1 MKKFLPKTARLTL
14 FAAVGILLIAVAVLS
29 FNAHKA
35 TVKGRPDGSYRVIT
49 DTTYRT
55 VEGVEEYSFSL
66 DAVNRAD
73 MLALYINHYEAQVY
87 LDGECVYSAA
97 AASPTVR
104 TLGNYWALIPL
115 SNRDEGKEVRIS
127 LTPVYGSYSNAPE
140 IYLGEELAIYRQML
154 YQELASL
161 LLSLFVFLIGLLLL
175 SLAVYQSVKRV
186 PVARLYAIGL
196 LAFSA
201 GLWRL
206 TYGKFLYLLVPNHT
220 VFLYT
225 LSILSLMLLALAMLN
240 SIETEKSKTV
250 TKAIRWGTVVYAV
263 LDIVQLSLQLTGVL
277 DLRQTLKLTH
287 ITIIVSAVALC
298 VNGVATWRRGG
309 KAFGQNYSWL
319 IGIGALVDLLL
330 YYFTDTGLNMLFT
343 LGSIVCFSLLESFTL
358 ITGYSRQKT
367 ELEEM
372 ETQLTLSRTATMMS
386 QIRSHFVFNIL
397 NAISGMCKYDPEKA
411 DDTVVRF
418 ARYLRNNIGIME
430 DDRPLPF
437 STELA
442 HLEDYVLLEQV
453 RFGDRIEFSVDT
465 ETESF
470 MLPPLILQPIVENA
484 IKHGLSKKPGG
495 GTVCIATR
503 DDGKNIRIIVTDD
516 GVGFEMSEPER
527 EGAVGLK
534 NIRYRLRHLV
544 RGTLEIDS
552 HVGVGTTVTITIPKE
567 EANA

>member
-1 MKKFLPKTARLTL
+1 MKKILPKTARLTL
-14 FAAVGILLIAVAVLS
+14 FAAVGILLIAVAIVS
-29 FNAHKA
+29 FNAHRA
-35 TVKGRPDGSYRVIT
+35 TVKERPDGSYRVIT
-49 DTTYRT
+49 ETTYRKT
-55 VEGVEEYSFSL
+55 DHGDEYSFML
-66 DAVNRAD
+66 DDINRAD
-73 MLALYINHYEAQVY
+73 MLALYISHYNMEVY
-87 LDGECVYSAA
+87 LDGERVYSATA
-97 AASPTVR
+97 TSPTIH

-115 SNRDEGKEVRIS
+115 SGKDEGKEVCIS
-127 LTPVYGSYSNAPE
+127 LTPVYDNYSDVPD
-140 IYLGEELAIYRQML
+140 IYLGAELSIYRQML
-154 YQELASL
+154 YRELPSL
-161 LLSLFVFLIGLLLL
+161 LLSLFVFLIGVLLL

-186 PVARLYAIGL
+186 TVARLYAIGL

-206 TYGKFLYLLVPNHT
+206 TYGKFLYLLMPKNT
-220 VFLYT
+220 VFLFT
-225 LSILSLMLLALAMLN
+225 LSILSLMLLAIAMLN
-240 SIETEKSKTV
+240 SIETEKSKAV
-250 TKAIRWGTVVYAV
+250 GKVIRWGSVAYVL

-298 VNGVATWRRGG
+298 VNGVVTWRKSG
-309 KAFGQNYSWL
+309 KGVGQNYLWM
-319 IGIGALVDLLL
+319 IGLGALVDLLL
-330 YYFTDTGLNMLFT
+330 YYFSDSGLKMLFT
-343 LGSIVCFSLLESFTL
+343 LGSIICFSVLESFTL
-358 ITGYSRQKT
+358 ITGYSRRKT

-372 ETQLTLSRTATMMS
+372 QTQLTLSRTATMMS

-411 DDTVVRF
+411 DETVVCF

-465 ETESF
+465 ETENF

-503 DDGKNIRIIVTDD
+503 DDGKNICIIVSDD

-527 EGAVGLK
+527 KGAVGLK
-534 NIRYRLRHLV
+534 NIRYRLHHLV
-544 RGTLEIDS
+544 HGTLEIES
-552 HVGVGTTVTITIPKE
+552 QVGVGTTVTITIPKK